1 MINSQDQ
8 IIGNAG
14 KQLTYQA
21 LLRKMQSDQAD
32 ISSLLDAV
40 ESAQRLFRS
49 RSNMYRQQCEH
60 VASIL
65 RQVFEPVRDLLD
77 MMPLLPGDFAI
88 HSASLVAALN
98 EVIKAVEDLAPLIA
112 HYPFADR
119 GSSHPT
125 VAQRWDIQH
134 KFDELIQGCH
144 NILRQA
150 NRLLDR
156 AYVQA
161 PL

>member
-8 IIGNAG
+8 MRGNAD
-14 KQLTYQA
+14 KQLSYWV
-21 LLRKMQSDQAD
+21 LFRKMQSDQAD

-49 RSNMYRQQCEH
+49 RSNIYRQQCEH

-65 RQVFEPVRDLLD
+65 RQVLEPVRDLLD
-77 MMPLLPGDFAI
+77 MMPLLPGDLAI
-88 HSASLVAALN
+88 HSASLVATLN
-98 EVIKAVEDLAPLIA
+98 EVIKAVEDLAPLIT
-112 HYPFADR
+112 HYPFTDR
-119 GSSHPT
+119 ASSHPT

-134 KFDELIQGCH
+134 KFDGLIHDCH
-144 NILRQA
+144 SILRQA

-161 PL
+161 AL